1 MRFAPNR
8 LWWPLAAGLLLAAAA
23 LLWPQLS
30 SDPLEGQARRSV
42 SLALALQRL
51 SPADV
56 DSYFGPP
63 DLTAAPG
70 TSAAVRA
77 DVQAL
82 ASELRT
88 DQRAAPL
95 PRRARLLARVQ
106 QLDAL
111 LGLIAAPRSLDFDTE
126 GSSVFGIANAGAI
139 PPARAQ
145 MHARARQQL
154 AALLPGSGSLAARV
168 AAYRQRFLIPPDR
181 RKAVFLRALAE
192 CRART
197 LAHWPLPAGEAIDV
211 TWSSAVP
218 AAWHVYL
225 GQFRSRLQINP
236 AAVVD
241 PAAAIDVACHEAYPG
256 HHAQFVV
263 LEAQAGGMP
272 LEEQIVLLRSAASAL
287 REGAAN
293 YGISLAFSAADRTS
307 FIAGTLLPLA
317 GLETGDARRYAEV
330 HQLMGQL
337 ATAVVPILR
346 RYRTGELP
354 RAAALAALA
363 DEALVSS
370 PDALLRFFE
379 AYSALV
385 LGYSLAEERV
395 RAHIDG
401 QPDRWAALAVLL
413 AVVDQSA
420 LQSPAA

>member
-1 MRFAPNR
+1 M
-8 LWWPLAAGLLLAAAA
+8 
-23 LLWPQLS
+23 
-30 SDPLEGQARRSV
+30 
-42 SLALALQRL
+42 
-51 SPADV
+51 
-56 DSYFGPP
+56 
-63 DLTAAPG
+63 
-70 TSAAVRA
+70 
-77 DVQAL
+77 
-82 ASELRT
+82 
-88 DQRAAPL
+88 
-95 PRRARLLARVQ
+95 
-106 QLDAL
+106 
-111 LGLIAAPRSLDFDTE
+111 
-126 GSSVFGIANAGAI
+126 
-139 PPARAQ
+139 
-145 MHARARQQL
+145 
-154 AALLPGSGSLAARV
+154 
-168 AAYRQRFLIPPDR
+168 
-181 RKAVFLRALAE
+181 
-192 CRART
+192 
-197 LAHWPLPAGEAIDV
+197 
-211 TWSSAVP
+211 P

-330 HQLMGQL
+330 QRLMGQL